1 MTYFT
6 LEEFTEAAEI
16 VGRHMI
22 PTPQFSWP
30 LLNAELNRDE
40 LGRGER
46 GTEVWL
52 KHENCTPTGAFK
64 VRGGLVYLDRLVRER
79 PGVRGIV
86 SATRGNHGQSL
97 AFAGRAAGVPV
108 TIVAP
113 HGNSPDKNAAMRG
126 FGAEL
131 IEHGID
137 FQAAREYSVQ
147 LAEERGLEAV
157 PSFHR
162 DLCLGVATYAHE
174 LFIAAG
180 PLDAVYVPVGMGSG
194 ICGLITIRDLLGL
207 DTEIVG
213 VVAEGAP
220 ATALSFAAGKP
231 VSTDTAVTLIDGV
244 ATRVPDPTAIELI
257 VGGAARIVQI
267 TDDQCVD
274 AMRLIMRSTHHLVEP
289 SGAAALAGLIV
300 DQQQSGR
307 ASGRRCGAILSGGNI
322 DAPVLAEVLAGRTPA
337 P

>member
-6 LEEFTEAAEI
+6 GDEFAEASQI
-16 VGRHMI
+16 VARHMA
-22 PTPQFSWP
+22 PTPQFAWP
-30 LLNAELNRDE
+30 LLNEAV
-40 LGRGER
+40 GA
-46 GTEVWL
+46 EVWL

-64 VRGGLVYLDRLVRER
+64 VRGGLVYVDRMARER
-79 PGVRGIV
+79 PTVNGLVC
-86 SATRGNHGQSL
+86 ATRGNHGQSV
-97 AFAGRAAGVPV
+97 AFAGRAAGVSV
-108 TIVAP
+108 TIVVP

-137 FQAAREYSVQ
+137 FQAAREHSVL

-157 PSFHR
+157 PSFDR
-162 DLCLGVATYAHE
+162 DLCRGVATYAHE
-174 LFIAAG
+174 LFSAAG
-180 PLDAVYVPVGMGSG
+180 QLDVVYVPIGLGSG

-213 VVAEGAP
+213 VVSELAP
-220 ATALSFAAGKP
+220 ATALSFAAGSP
-231 VSTDTAVTLIDGV
+231 VSTDTSATFIDGV
-244 ATRVPDPTAIELI
+244 ATRVPDPEAIEII

-267 TDDQCVD
+267 SEDQCAEAVRLL
-274 AMRLIMRSTHHLVEP
+274 MRCTHHLVEP

-300 DQQQSGR
+300 DQQNHPGL
-307 ASGRRCGAILSGGNI
+307 AGRRLGAIVSGGNM
-322 DAPVLAEVLAGRTPA
+322 DASILSEILAGRTPT

>member
-6 LEEFTEAAEI
+6 LDEFTEAAEV
-16 VGRHMI
+16 VGRHMV
-22 PTPQFSWP
+22 PTPQFAWP
-30 LLNAELNRDE
+30 LLGAEL
-40 LGRGER
+40 

-64 VRGGLVYLDRLVRER
+64 VRGGLVYVDRIVRER

-113 HGNSPDKNAAMRG
+113 HGNSPDKNAAMRA

-137 FQAAREYSVQ
+137 FQDAREHSVV
-147 LAEERGLEAV
+147 LAEQRGLEAV

-162 DLCLGVATYAHE
+162 DLCMGVATYAHE
-174 LFIAAG
+174 LFTAAG
-180 PLDAVYVPVGMGSG
+180 ALDVVYVPVGMGSG

-213 VVAEGAP
+213 VVAQGAP
-220 ATALSFAAGKP
+220 ATALSFAAGAA
-231 VSTDTAVTLIDGV
+231 VSTDSVATFIDGV
-244 ATRVPDPTAIELI
+244 ATRVPDPVAIDLI
-257 VGGAARIVQI
+257 VRGAARIVQI
-267 TDDQCVD
+267 SDDQCAD
-274 AMRLIMRSTHHLVEP
+274 AMRMIMRCTHHLVEP
-289 SGAAALAGLIV
+289 SGAAALAGLIA
-300 DQQQSGR
+300 DQDEQSDR
-307 ASGRRCGAILSGGNI
+307 AAGRRLGAILSGGNI
-322 DAPVLAEVLAGRTPA
+322 DGPVLAEILAGVTPA